1 MKISIITT
9 TFNSE
14 KTIRDTLDSILRQ
27 SYSNYELIIID
38 GKSND
43 NTLSIIKEYQ
53 TKFKGRLR
61 YISEEDKG
69 IYDAMNKGILIAQGD
84 IIGILNS
91 DDFYTTDS
99 ILLSIADAFKR
110 NNIDAVYGDVH
121 FVSPDNLTKCIRY
134 YSSKIF
140 KPHLMKL
147 GFMPAHPTFY
157 AKKEIFAS
165 CGLYKDNYKI
175 AADFEFLLRVIYIHK
190 IKTLYLPIDMVTMR
204 TGGASTSG
212 FKSYKLIMNEHIRA
226 FKENNLYTNKL
237 ILSLRYF
244 YKIFELINKTK
255 KQ

>member
-157 AKKEIFAS
+157 TKKEIFAS